1 MVVIDWDDPA
11 LREILA
17 CADGSRAWK
26 MLVAYLTPI
35 RDAIW
40 AKRREVRPKRGGRR
54 TASQREASAKLLAEA
69 LAEAASMRAEVEMM
83 EEVEMRLAKPR
94 RSSLAHH

>member
-1 MVVIDWDDPA
+1 MPA

-40 AKRREVRPKRGGRR
+40 AKRREVRPKRGGRTR
-54 TASQREASAKLLAEA
+54 RVKGTSNCLQEA
-69 LAEAASMRAEVEMM
+69 LAEAASMRAEVEIMK
-83 EEVEMRLAKPR
+83 RK
-94 RSSLAHH
+94 

>member
-1 MVVIDWDDPA
+1 MAMVIDWGDPA
-11 LREILA
+11 LQAILTCREG
-17 CADGSRAWK
+17 DQAWK

-54 TASQREASAKLLAEA
+54 TASQREASAKLLADA
-69 LAEAASMRAEVEMM
+69 LAESASLRAEVEMM
-83 EEVEMRLAKPR
+83 AELEMRLAKPR
-94 RSSLAHH
+94 KLAHH